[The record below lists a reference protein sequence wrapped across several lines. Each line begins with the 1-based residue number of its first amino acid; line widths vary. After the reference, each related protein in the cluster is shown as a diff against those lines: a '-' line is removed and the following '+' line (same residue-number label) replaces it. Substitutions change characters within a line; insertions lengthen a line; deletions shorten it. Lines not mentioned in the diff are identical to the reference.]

1 VFLVL
6 TRFHCGQTKEHHFG
20 HSQLDKSHNHASPPH
35 VSYPGFTQL
44 SRPRAIWLTYFSV
57 QIKHWQCIFKLYST
71 LPWDRKKTGTV

>member
-1 VFLVL
+1 VILAL

-44 SRPRAIWLTYFSV
+44 SRPRV
-57 QIKHWQCIFKLYST
+57 
-71 LPWDRKKTGTV
+71 V